1 MTDHASPSTPNEA
14 SEVPKTL
21 WFEVW
26 WEAGLEGQFFLVL
39 HACSD
44 QSFKI
49 LNPQSANHV
58 EGVFTR
64 YEDAYEW
71 LREDE
76 YELVGGR
83 VEIS

>member
-1 MTDHASPSTPNEA
+1 VTTP
-14 SEVPKTL
+14 V

-26 WEAGLEGQFFLVL
+26 WETGLEGQFFLVL
-39 HACSD
+39 HAYSD
-44 QSFKI
+44 GSFKI

-58 EGVFTR
+58 EGTFTR

-76 YELVGGR
+76 YELVEGR
-83 VEIS
+83 VEVSEP